1 MSTSTAIASGR
12 IEFTPRPAVP
22 VPQTGGQRPP
32 SDRNTGSKRLHRYPP
47 VRLLTTD
54 NRVIQWSNG
63 TSWRKD

>member
-12 IEFTPRPAVP
+12 IEFTPRPAMP
-22 VPQTGGQRPP
+22 VPQTGGRRPP
-32 SDRNTGSKRLHRYPP
+32 SDRNNGSTRLRRDPP

-63 TSWRKD
+63 TTWRKD